1 MDIPSFKDILQ
12 KFSVFKNTSL
22 LIPVVIG
29 LIAVLLFAPTI
40 LIGRGLKKKVE
51 TESITEGLNRIKNLR
66 GKAVSEDLLKIK
78 EGQLQIHANDANE
91 IKRLAVQTTQREFL
105 IDDIFDVNDPNSLS
119 PLIFRQFGDKYIGGI
134 DQLIANAGIA
144 GAKNAGDC
152 PTQAVLDKAV
162 EESGA
167 DSRSRM
173 GLMGPG
179 RNPYDTGRM
188 TTPSTTRRATS
199 GFERGSY
206 DMYGMGGGMGME
218 MGMGMMSEFER
229 AVIDQACKKRAE
241 EISFYITPTEVSGYT
256 FWGQYDINVQKTEAV
271 EDCWYYQLAYW
282 VIEDVFDT
290 ITTMNSEY
298 QNVLDAPVKRVLH
311 VNFSMGMNRG
321 GMGFSRRSRAGRSDT
336 ENDDQPKYV
345 LSSDKESILTEPCTG
360 RYSDGNDKIDVI
372 HFNLVCVVSTR
383 DFMPFIQELCS
394 AKEHTYIDESGQ
406 EHTYKHNQI
415 TILETKLNSV
425 DKVNMDH
432 LNYSYGDGGVVE
444 LDLICEYIFNKDG
457 YEHLKPET
465 VKTTLLGEEDA

>member
-1 MDIPSFKDILQ
+1 
-12 KFSVFKNTSL
+12 
-22 LIPVVIG
+22 
-29 LIAVLLFAPTI
+29 
-40 LIGRGLKKKVE
+40 
-51 TESITEGLNRIKNLR
+51 
-66 GKAVSEDLLKIK
+66 
-78 EGQLQIHANDANE
+78 
-91 IKRLAVQTTQREFL
+91 
-105 IDDIFDVNDPNSLS
+105 
-119 PLIFRQFGDKYIGGI
+119 
-134 DQLIANAGIA
+134 
-144 GAKNAGDC
+144 
-152 PTQAVLDKAV
+152 
-162 EESGA
+162 
-167 DSRSRM
+167 
-173 GLMGPG
+173 
-179 RNPYDTGRM
+179 
-188 TTPSTTRRATS
+188 
-199 GFERGSY
+199 
-206 DMYGMGGGMGME
+206 
-218 MGMGMMSEFER
+218 
-229 AVIDQACKKRAE
+229 
-241 EISFYITPTEVSGYT
+241 VSGYT

-282 VIEDVFDT
+282 VIEDIFDT

-406 EHTYKHNQI
+406 EHIYKHNQI